1 MKDGVLSRST
11 QIRICTVIAV
21 TTTELFWTDTP
32 SLSPFYPTANP
43 ELPAAGTG
51 VYDTTA
57 ERKAQAK
64 HAQQSDSSDTAVA
77 EAAGVKKSEEHKHGG
92 LAVAPTGAPV
102 PTGDGNPRQMV
113 TQPSIFSLGEGESAQ
128 PAMLERRE
136 SIIIEEQLPAF
147 MQVNEKE
154 HKHRHHYR
162 AALRRRLELKNNA
175 IAFVSEFVG
184 TVLFLF
190 FAFVIASQASNSR
203 AATQDNGAATSLSQN
218 GTVDVNAL
226 LYSSLGF
233 GFSLAV
239 NAWTFYRVSGGLFNP
254 AVTLALFLTG
264 TLGWF
269 QLIHLTIAQFIGGIA
284 AAAIADGLLPGRLN
298 ARTTLANG
306 TGVAQGFFF
315 EFFLTSQLILA
326 IFLLAAE
333 KHRGTFLAPVGIGLA
348 LFLAE
353 LAGTNYTGGS
363 LNPARTLGPNAILGI
378 FESYD
383 WIYWIAPYCAAIAT
397 SGFYTLLK
405 YFQYESANIGQDSD
419 DAKQVFKDAYGN
431 VIGVLETMNAS
442 EFSFVKQTALPAENE
457 GTVVSGSGTEP
468 GLTAAGMVKKSR
480 EDREKAAAID
490 LGPNSVN
497 NDVA

>member
-1 MKDGVLSRST
+1 MST
-11 QIRICTVIAV
+11 TDNDKQISP
-21 TTTELFWTDTP
+21 TTNLT
-32 SLSPFYPTANP
+32 NP
-43 ELPAAGTG
+43 QLPAAGTG
-51 VYDTTA
+51 VYNHAA
-57 ERKAQAK
+57 EAEAHKRNNPERT
-64 HAQQSDSSDTAVA
+64 STGTAVGEPTSTNGKPA
-77 EAAGVKKSEEHKHGG
+77 ESEHQHGG
-92 LAVAPTGAPV
+92 LATAPTGE
-102 PTGDGNPRQMV
+102 GNPRQMV
-113 TQPSIFSLGEGESAQ
+113 TQPSVFSLGTGPEGIHEQ
-128 PAMLERRE
+128 PTM
-136 SIIIEEQLPAF
+136 IEQQLPAF

-162 AALRRRLELKNNA
+162 AALRRRLEIKNNL

-190 FAFVIASQASNSR
+190 FAFGIATEASNAR
-203 AATQDNGAATSLSQN
+203 ASTQNNGQATSLSQN
-218 GTVDVNAL
+218 APPDTSAL

-269 QLIHLTIAQFIGGIA
+269 QLIHLTIAQFAGGIA
-284 AAAIADGLLPGRLN
+284 AAALADGILPGRIN

-306 TGVAQGFFF
+306 TSVVQGFWL
-315 EFFLTSQLILA
+315 EFFLTAQLILA

-353 LAGTNYTGGS
+353 LLGTNYTGGS
-363 LNPARTLGPNAILGI
+363 LNPARTLGPDVILGL
-378 FESYD
+378 FEGYSWLYFA
-383 WIYWIAPYCAAIAT
+383 APYAAAIVT
-397 SGFYTLLK
+397 SGFYQLLK
-405 YFQYESANIGQDSD
+405 IFQYESANLGQDAD
-419 DAKQVFKDAYGN
+419 DAKQVFKDAHGN
-431 VIGVLETMNAS
+431 VVGVLETMAAS
-442 EFSFVKQTALPAENE
+442 EFAFVKQVAMPAENE
-457 GTVVSGSGTEP
+457 GTVVSNSSEQH

-490 LGPNSVN
+490 LGPNSIG

>member
-1 MKDGVLSRST
+1 MST
-11 QIRICTVIAV
+11 SGEKQISP
-21 TTTELFWTDTP
+21 TTNLT
-32 SLSPFYPTANP
+32 NP

-51 VYDTTA
+51 VYAD
-57 ERKAQAK
+57 AQK
-64 HAQQSDSSDTAVA
+64 RSEGPRSSSGTAV
-77 EAAGVKKSEEHKHGG
+77 GYGNSYNHNGSPTHEHQHGG
-92 LAVAPTGAPV
+92 LATAPTGAPV
-102 PTGDGNPRQMV
+102 TTGDGNPRQMV
-113 TQPSIFSLGEGESAQ
+113 AQPSIFSLGSGPEGHGVTEQ
-128 PAMLERRE
+128 PTMLERRE
-136 SIIIEEQLPAF
+136 SIIIEEQLPDF
-147 MQVNEKE
+147 MKVDEGE

-162 AALRRRLELKNNA
+162 AALRRRLEIKNNL

-190 FAFVIASQASNSR
+190 FAFGIATEATNARASSQN
-203 AATQDNGAATSLSQN
+203 NGQATSLSQN
-218 GTVDVNAL
+218 APPDTSAL

-284 AAAIADGLLPGRLN
+284 AAALASGILPGQIN

-306 TGVAQGFFF
+306 TNVAQGFWL
-315 EFFLTSQLILA
+315 EFFLTCQLILA

-353 LAGTNYTGGS
+353 LLGTNYTGGS
-363 LNPARTLGPNAILGI
+363 LNPARTLGPNVVLGI

-383 WIYWIAPYCAAIAT
+383 WIYFIAPYSAAIITA
-397 SGFYTLLK
+397 GFYQLLK
-405 YFQYESANIGQDSD
+405 YFQYESANIGQDAD
-419 DAKQVFKDAYGN
+419 DSKQVFKDAYGN
-431 VIGVLETMNAS
+431 VIGVLETMAAS
-442 EFSFVKQTALPAENE
+442 EFSFVKQTAMPAENE
-457 GTVVSGSGTEP
+457 GTVVSNSSQQH
-468 GLTAAGMVKKSR
+468 GLTSAGMVKKAR
-480 EDREKAAAID
+480 EDQEKAAAIN
-490 LGPNSVN
+490 LAPSEVN
-497 NDVA
+497 NNVA

>member
-1 MKDGVLSRST
+1 MAWELLTDHRSSF
-11 QIRICTVIAV
+11 QSFVP
-21 TTTELFWTDTP
+21 TT
-32 SLSPFYPTANP
+32 SANP
-43 ELPAAGTG
+43 KLPAAGTG
-51 VYDTTA
+51 VYDTAA
-57 ERKAQAK
+57 EEKARKSREQP
-64 HAQQSDSSDTAVA
+64 HPQSSTDTAVGNNVIPGIPNDG
-77 EAAGVKKSEEHKHGG
+77 EKHSGG
-92 LAVAPTGAPV
+92 LATAPTGAPV
-102 PTGDGNPRQMV
+102 PTGDRDPRLLAG
-113 TQPSIFSLGEGESAQ
+113 QPSIFSNGADEPGPTLI
-128 PAMLERRE
+128 ERRE
-136 SIIIEEQLPAF
+136 SIMIEEQLPSF

-162 AALRRRLELKNNA
+162 AELRRRLQIKNNL

-190 FAFVIASQASNSR
+190 FAFGIATQATNSR
-203 AATQDNGAATSLSQN
+203 ASSQDNGAATSLSQN
-218 GTVDVNAL
+218 APPDTNAL

-269 QLIHLTIAQFIGGIA
+269 QLVHLTIAQFLGGIA
-284 AAAIADGLLPGRLN
+284 AAALTTGILPGNIN

-306 TGVAQGFFF
+306 TNVAQGFWL
-315 EFFLTSQLILA
+315 EFFLTCQLILA

-353 LAGTNYTGGS
+353 LLGTNYTGGS
-363 LNPARTLGPNAILGI
+363 LNPARTLGPNVILGL

-383 WIYWIAPYCAAIAT
+383 WIYFIAPYFAAIVT
-397 SGFYTLLK
+397 SGFYTGLK
-405 YFQYESANIGQDSD
+405 YFQYESANVGQDSD
-419 DAKQVFKDAYGN
+419 DSKQVFKDAYGN
-431 VIGVLETMNAS
+431 VIGVLETMAAS
-442 EFSFVKQTALPAENE
+442 EFSFVKQTAMPAENE
-457 GTVVSGSGTEP
+457 GTVVSNSSTSNGM
-468 GLTAAGMVKKSR
+468 TAAQAVKKSR
-480 EDREKAAAID
+480 EDREQAAAID